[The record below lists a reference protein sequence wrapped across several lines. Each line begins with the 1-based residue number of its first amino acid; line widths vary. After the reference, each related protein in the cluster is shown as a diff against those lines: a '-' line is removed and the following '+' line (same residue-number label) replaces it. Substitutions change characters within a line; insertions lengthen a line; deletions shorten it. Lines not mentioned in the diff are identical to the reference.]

1 MKDFLFYTPAAS
13 GVDWKRIDSLRHVM
27 EKRTA
32 SICSQRALLYTQSFQ
47 ESEGEP
53 YIIRKAKAFAHT
65 LAHMDIYIQ
74 PHSLIFGNQAS
85 ANFAAPI
92 FPEYSIQWV
101 IDELEA
107 FDQRSGD
114 VFQISEEVKQDLKRI
129 APYWLQRSREFYTAV
144 ASPCPET
151 VILFRIMKCCCKEG
165 FVRSSMRRSM
175 P

>member
-114 VFQISEEVKQDLKRI
+114 VFQISEEV
-129 APYWLQRSREFYTAV
+129 
-144 ASPCPET
+144 
-151 VILFRIMKCCCKEG
+151 
-165 FVRSSMRRSM
+165 
-175 P
+175 

>member
-53 YIIRKAKAFAHT
+53 YIIRKVKAFAHT

-74 PHSLIFGNQAS
+74 PHSLIFGNQA
-85 ANFAAPI
+85 
-92 FPEYSIQWV
+92 
-101 IDELEA
+101 
-107 FDQRSGD
+107 
-114 VFQISEEVKQDLKRI
+114 
-129 APYWLQRSREFYTAV
+129 
-144 ASPCPET
+144 
-151 VILFRIMKCCCKEG
+151 
-165 FVRSSMRRSM
+165 
-175 P
+175 